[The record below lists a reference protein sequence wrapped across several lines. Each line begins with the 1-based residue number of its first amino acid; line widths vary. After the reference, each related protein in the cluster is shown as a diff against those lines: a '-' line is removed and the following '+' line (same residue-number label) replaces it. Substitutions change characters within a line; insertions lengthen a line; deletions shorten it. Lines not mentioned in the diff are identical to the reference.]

1 MTTANRFSPLFKSSD
16 AKSVENSFPSLEE
29 AMQVPDKFKQE
40 PTASSSQKKMPI
52 KMIIGH
58 RSYEEDLRS
67 QDMEQ
72 ERKRTEAYVLLANK
86 QQLGEK
92 LNKTRMCNS
101 VDKDEPCA
109 HGESCRFAHSL
120 SELKISECLFGDNC
134 RFIRV
139 WNHKIINNGEKICNH
154 KHPQETVDS
163 FFSRV
168 GLDRYNNRSQQP
180 VVHIA
185 PPLPPQP
192 VVHIAPPLPQQPVV
206 HIAPPLPQ
214 QPVVHIAPPLPQQPV
229 VHIAPPLPPQPV
241 VHIAQQTVDDTTRR
255 QPVNTK
261 SPDQVLIIRVPKEL
275 AAQALEIAMRSGKSS
290 IQIEII

>member
-192 VVHIAPPLPQQPVV
+192 VVHIA
-206 HIAPPLPQ
+206 
-214 QPVVHIAPPLPQQPV
+214 
-229 VHIAPPLPPQPV
+229 
-241 VHIAQQTVDDTTRR
+241 QQTVDDTTRR